1 MQPVGEFT
9 RIPLAADI
17 DLHLH
22 RIALYKTV
30 RVDICISEELRP
42 QRNSRLALISRL
54 LERGTRDLPDL
65 QSLNR
70 FIDDLYGA
78 HYYAEVDRLGDY
90 QFIHLCLEVIDEKF
104 LERTGGDVL
113 ARGVGFLHDILLA
126 PAGDSSGFHREY
138 LEQEKLILTQ
148 HIADRVNDKMA
159 YAQQR
164 CVEEMCRGE
173 SIALSPLGDPEDFG
187 AIDGDE
193 LLQFHRSLLA
203 GNRIDLFLSG
213 DVDQER
219 ALSLAGDLITWDR
232 DRRPVEDR
240 LSNHAQPGEG
250 REIFEYQDVHQ
261 AKLVLGYRT
270 RVLYGTED
278 YPVLILLN
286 MILGGEGQSRLFK
299 CLREEG
305 GLCYY
310 VGSHIEALSG
320 LLFIVA
326 GIGPKSYYQTRAS
339 VEQQLEE
346 LRQGYFIAG
355 EIESAR
361 RLLQAHLLSL
371 GEDREAYFRYQFR
384 TGLVGGSQSPLE
396 LWRSIERVGVE
407 DLTRVIGGLV
417 ADTAY
422 MLHGGM
428 QARIAL

>member
-9 RIPLAADI
+9 RIPLAAGVN
-17 DLHLH
+17 LHLH
-22 RIALYKTV
+22 HIAQYKTI
-30 RVDICISEELRP
+30 RVDICISEQLRP

-54 LERGTRDLPDL
+54 LERGTRALPDL

-78 HYYAEVDRLGDY
+78 HYYAEVDRLGEY

-104 LERTGGDVL
+104 LDRTSGDVL
-113 ARGVGFLHDILLA
+113 ARGVKFLREVLLA
-126 PAGDSSGFHREY
+126 PAGDGRGFRRGY
-138 LEQEKLILTQ
+138 LEQEKRILAQ
-148 HIADRVNDKMA
+148 HIADRINDKMA

-173 SIALSPLGDPEDFG
+173 SIALSPWGNPEDFS
-187 AIDGDE
+187 AIDGEE

-203 GNRIDLFLSG
+203 GNRLDLFFSG
-213 DVDQER
+213 DVDQQR
-219 ALSLAGDLITWDR
+219 VLSLVGDLITWQR
-232 DRRPVEDR
+232 NQRLAKDR
-240 LSNHAQPGEG
+240 LAHQAKPGEG

-270 RVLYGTED
+270 QVLYGAED
-278 YPVLILLN
+278 YPALVLLN
-286 MILGGEGQSRLFK
+286 LILGGDGQSRLFK
-299 CLREEG
+299 YLREEG

-310 VGSHIEALSG
+310 VESHIEAMSG

-326 GIGPKSYYQTRAS
+326 GIATETYRQTRAS
-339 VEQQLEE
+339 VEQQLESM
-346 LRQGYFIAG
+346 RQGYFTAG

-361 RLLQAHLLSL
+361 RLLQAHLLGL
-371 GEDREAYFRYQFR
+371 AEDREAYFRYQFR
-384 TGLVGGSQSPLE
+384 TGLVGGNQSPLE
-396 LWRSIERVGVE
+396 LWRSIEQVGVE
-407 DLTRVIGGLV
+407 DLARVAEGLV

-428 QARIAL
+428 LARAAL